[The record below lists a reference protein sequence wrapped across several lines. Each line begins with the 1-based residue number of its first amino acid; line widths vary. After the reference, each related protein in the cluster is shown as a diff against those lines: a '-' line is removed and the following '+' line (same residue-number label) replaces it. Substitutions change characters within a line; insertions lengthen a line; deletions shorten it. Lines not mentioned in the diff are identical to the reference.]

1 MKLLIKNMVCR
12 HCVEAVRRILNSFE
26 SLHPE
31 DVGLGYALL
40 RDEPDARLLGLI
52 DNKFREEGFELIKSR
67 ESAMVE
73 EIKKQLI
80 DRVRNPERFAKINV
94 SRQLSEALGA
104 SYSVV
109 SRLFSEVEGRTIENY
124 LKSLRVE
131 RVKELIKYERLS
143 FAEIAD
149 AAGYSS
155 EAHMSRSFKQVTGM
169 TPGAFRTL
177 GSRTPLPEV

>member
-12 HCVEAVRRILNSFE
+12 HCVEAVRRIVGSVDGLTA
-26 SLHPE
+26 E

-40 RDEPDARLLGLI
+40 AGDPQAELLDRLETLLRD
-52 DNKFREEGFELIKSR
+52 EGFELIQSR

-73 EIKKQLI
+73 EVKKQLI
-80 DRVRNPERFAKINV
+80 DRVWHPGEYGNLNV
-94 SRQLSEALGA
+94 SKQLSESLGA

-124 LKSLRVE
+124 LKAIRVE
-131 RVKELIKYERLS
+131 RVKELIKYERMT

-177 GSRTPLPEV
+177 GRRTPLPEV